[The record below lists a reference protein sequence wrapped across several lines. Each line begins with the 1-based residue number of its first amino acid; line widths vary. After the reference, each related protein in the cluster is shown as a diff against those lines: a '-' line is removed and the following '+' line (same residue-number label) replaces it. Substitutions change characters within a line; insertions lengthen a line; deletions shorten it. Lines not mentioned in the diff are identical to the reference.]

1 MVRLQRAAQG
11 KEHALAALAVRF
23 RDVHRLETALKRG
36 VLFDV
41 LAVLLRRR
49 RADDLYLAPAQGGL
63 EDVRGVDGAL
73 GGAGADDG
81 VQLVDKDDDVPGTL
95 HLLYDALDPVLEVAA
110 VLRAGEH
117 GGEVEGDYAAVFE
130 RVRHLAAGDAAG
142 QRLRNGGLAHAGL
155 AHEDGVV
162 FGAAG
167 EDLYDAAYLTLPAH
181 DGIGASAACY
191 EREVA
196 AVLVQD
202 AGLGAAVGRTQG
214 GLTPALFLAARAAL
228 GRAEEGHYVRV
239 QLVGAAASGSQ
250 GPRGGAVRRAH
261 QPQQQMLCAYAAVAQ
276 PAGVLRGALY
286 RQARVGRQALL
297 RRARLPAARL
307 RRHQPR
313 EREHVQ
319 APREQHPRAKALRL
333 RRHAEQQMLRAD
345 VAVPKRGR
353 CVPRRGYRARGA
365 FCEPCA
371 VFHAFSLPP
380 VPL

>member
-1 MVRLQRAAQG
+1 MSVYSSLGPLPAAARVRAAAQSG
-11 KEHALAALAVRF
+11 VR
-23 RDVHRLETALKRG
+23 TS
-36 VLFDV
+36 
-41 LAVLLRRR
+41 
-49 RADDLYLAPAQGGL
+49 P
-63 EDVRGVDGAL
+63 
-73 GGAGADDG
+73 
-81 VQLVDKDDDVPGTL
+81 
-95 HLLYDALDPVLEVAA
+95 
-110 VLRAGEH
+110 
-117 GGEVEGDYAAVFE
+117 
-130 RVRHLAAGDAAG
+130 
-142 QRLRNGGLAHAGL
+142 
-155 AHEDGVV
+155 
-162 FGAAG
+162 
-167 EDLYDAAYLTLPAH
+167 
-181 DGIGASAACY
+181 
-191 EREVA
+191 
-196 AVLVQD
+196 
-202 AGLGAAVGRTQG
+202 
-214 GLTPALFLAARAAL
+214 
-228 GRAEEGHYVRV
+228 
-239 QLVGAAASGSQ
+239 
-250 GPRGGAVRRAH
+250 
-261 QPQQQMLCAYAAVAQ
+261 VAQ